1 MATGTVMLA
10 GGLPGDVGEKEMSL
24 TVEEYLTAQCKQRV
38 GQLKRHVE
46 GLVEG
51 YMEQYKRARQT
62 LSDAAAET
70 LNNEAAADE
79 AGSPVAT
86 AKPVRVCAHFRENP
100 PRSTASTRTSTR
112 ICASQAQSPP
122 SVWCTAPQRV
132 VHCSPHCSP
141 PLPPHPP
148 PVSAR

>member
-1 MATGTVMLA
+1 MLA

-24 TVEEYLTAQCKQRV
+24 TVEEYLTAQCKERV

-86 AKPVRVCAHFRENP
+86 AKQVRVCPLRDLRLAALLHLHLCL
-100 PRSTASTRTSTR
+100 AS
-112 ICASQAQSPP
+112 PKP
-122 SVWCTAPQRV
+122 SQRV
-132 VHCSPHCSP
+132 VHCSP

-148 PVSAR
+148 PISAR

>member
-1 MATGTVMLA
+1 MATGAVMLA

-24 TVEEYLTAQCKQRV
+24 TVEEYLTAQCKERV

-86 AKPVRVCAHFRENP
+86 AKQVRVCPLRDLRLAALP
-100 PRSTASTRTSTR
+100 PPASVPRKPKALPA
-112 ICASQAQSPP
+112 CGALLPPP
-122 SVWCTAPQRV
+122 S
-132 VHCSPHCSP
+132 
-141 PLPPHPP
+141 PPHPP
-148 PVSAR
+148 PISAR